1 MSADIA
7 VLRGNASHTRTTTWY
22 VGEAMRNA
30 RVDADMTQKAVARR
44 MFVSPRTVRDWEA
57 GRRHP
62 TVLML
67 DAYLTIV
74 KGSIMLGVRP

>member
-1 MSADIA
+1 MSPN
-7 VLRGNASHTRTTTWY
+7 LYPRTRTTTWPI
-22 VGEAMRNA
+22 GERMRA
-30 RVDADMTQKAVARR
+30 FREDADMTQKAVARR

-67 DAYLTIV
+67 EAYLRV
-74 KGSIMLGVRP
+74 VGGSITLGGAP